1 MKKEKSKL
9 DFEKYKKRLQEV
21 FPTYTEKELREYFKY
36 EEKYLLFLILYNYW
50 ILIRS
55 FLVTFLTLIFVSHN

>member
-21 FPTYTEKELREYFKY
+21 FPTYTGKELREYFKY